1 MSDVTRRTERWQKKC
16 SPAQAKATLDLL
28 QEGMRQRYEAAT
40 VEMVA
45 IETKVKE
52 VLNQQGVHT
61 TNYVPYLSYARQLWK
76 LGRQQQITGE
86 SFKTASQVLLEK
98 WAARGQAPD
107 VLDAIRKGVFA
118 SDGPTP

>member
-1 MSDVTRRTERWQKKC
+1 MSDVTRRIERWQKKY

-40 VEMVA
+40 IAMTAMELK
-45 IETKVKE
+45 TKE

-76 LGRQQQITGE
+76 LSRQQNISGE
-86 SFKTASQVLLEK
+86 SFKMASQVLLEK
-98 WAARGQAPD
+98 WAARGQNPD